1 MLQDRPQAIAQNA
14 DRQYLSDSY
23 RHHGKEDHVLRTI
36 GATEHPRNDTGIR
49 KGRRQTNSPFVISKT
64 IRSICSDQSRKA
76 SEDHIQSGGSA

>member
-36 GATEHPRNDTGIR
+36 GVTEHPRNDNGIR
-49 KGRRQTNSPFVISKT
+49 KDRRHTYSPFVISKN
-64 IRSICSDQSRKA
+64 IRSYCSDQSCQA
-76 SEDHIQSGGSA
+76 SKDHIQSRRSA